1 MHIGT
6 SSQLAAP
13 EDILS
18 TPMGQIYTPPLF
30 RSRLNVWIETEIEDC
45 MVWFKRIKKCL
56 GEAPTI
62 KDFHMNLKSKDKT
75 N

>member
-13 EDILS
+13 ENILS

-30 RSRLNVWIETEIEDC
+30 RSRLNVWIETEIEIS
-45 MVWFKRIKKCL
+45 ML
-56 GEAPTI
+56 GY
-62 KDFHMNLKSKDKT
+62 KHV
-75 N
+75 